1 MLRLSAG
8 DIIDAGMML
17 LFFGD
22 SNTDLL
28 YGELE
33 RDLSSFDFIGD
44 DTVGSGSSITELRI
58 DCLLEIGDAVTD
70 TFDDDNKTD
79 FSFNGDDDDKIDW
92 FFNGDTILELFI
104 GDPIPELDADSN
116 RL

>member
-1 MLRLSAG
+1 
-8 DIIDAGMML
+8 ML

-22 SNTDLL
+22 SITDLL

-33 RDLSSFDFIGD
+33 RDVSAFDFIGD
-44 DTVGSGSSITELRI
+44 DTTAGWESLIIEVTL

-79 FSFNGDDDDKIDW
+79 LSFNGDDDDKIDR
-92 FFNGDTILELFI
+92 FFNGDTMLELFFVFI
-104 GDPIPELDADSN
+104 GDPIPELEADSN

>member
-1 MLRLSAG
+1 
-8 DIIDAGMML
+8 ML

-22 SNTDLL
+22 FSTDLL

-33 RDLSSFDFIGD
+33 RNVLSFDFIGD
-44 DTVGSGSSITELRI
+44 DTAAGSDSIVTEVL
-58 DCLLEIGDAVTD
+58 DCLLEIGEDVTD

-79 FSFNGDDDDKIDW
+79 LSFNGDDDDDKIDR
-92 FFNGDTILELFI
+92 FFNGDTMLELFFVFI
-104 GDPIPELDADSN
+104 GDPIPELDADNN